1 MRGVIVTTHNRL
13 GFVKGAPKG
22 LLDGCEHFEG
32 GGGGGGMALDACQS
46 PFTIVLSGRRIDCVS
61 LVVGGSSKRRGI

>member
-22 LLDGCEHFEG
+22 LLDGCEHFEEG
-32 GGGGGGMALDACQS
+32 EMALDACQVHLRS
-46 PFTIVLSGRRIDCVS
+46 FYPE
-61 LVVGGSSKRRGI
+61 KE